1 MKKSLLL
8 LILFL
13 ILFSITGCKS
23 KESYEK
29 VSNNNFV
36 TVESNEEGKIII
48 STEDITSDV
57 TFVNYEVDDVII
69 QFIVVRG
76 TDGKVRIA
84 FNTCQACNPSPNA
97 YFIQVGEY
105 LQCQNCGNKFHI
117 DKIGIEKGGCNPAP
131 VEEKEEIDNSIII
144 DQEYA
149 DSYKAKFENWKGPTK

>member
-1 MKKSLLL
+1 MKKILVL

-13 ILFSITGCKS
+13 CIFTLTGCGNEKN
-23 KESYEK
+23 KEEK
-29 VSNNNFV
+29 TSNSFI
-36 TVESNEEGKIII
+36 TVKANEDGKIVI

-57 TFVNYEVDDVII
+57 TFVNYEVDGVII

-131 VEEKEEIDNSIII
+131 VEEKEETDNSIII
-144 DQEYA
+144 AQEYA
-149 DSYKAKFENWKGPTK
+149 DSYKAKFKNWKGLTK